1 MHPQNEKADWLDR
14 RRIDFVEVNMNTDK
28 IRELNIQ
35 LDLLQKDYEM
45 LVAKPHTR
53 RKHFDL
59 LQIKTEIA
67 RAKTAIGILG
77 SKNPMCLQL
86 AKKYEQNSSEFIA
99 KDVVEISIK
108 KESSKIMEDSQKIV
122 KKINPVSKKRKQ
134 SIKKR
139 MCSNK
144 VVFIT
149 KIGAEK
155 RTKNLFDGC
164 GKTMRVYKCP
174 SCLLYHLTS
183 QI

>member
-1 MHPQNEKADWLDR
+1 M
-14 RRIDFVEVNMNTDK
+14 
-28 IRELNIQ
+28 
-35 LDLLQKDYEM
+35 
-45 LVAKPHTR
+45 
-53 RKHFDL
+53 
-59 LQIKTEIA
+59 
-67 RAKTAIGILG
+67 IGVLG
-77 SKNPMCLQL
+77 SKNPICLQL

-108 KESSKIMEDSQKIV
+108 KESSKIMEDSHKIV

-144 VVFIT
+144 IVFIT

-155 RTKNLFDGC
+155 RAKNLFDGY

-174 SCLLYHLTS
+174 HCLLNHLTS

>member
-1 MHPQNEKADWLDR
+1 
-14 RRIDFVEVNMNTDK
+14 MNTDK

-35 LDLLQKDYEM
+35 LDLLQKDYET
-45 LVAKPHTR
+45 LVVKPYTR

-59 LQIKTEIA
+59 LQLKTEIA

-86 AKKYEQNSSEFIA
+86 AKKYEQNVSEIIA
-99 KDVVEISIK
+99 KDVVEFSIK
-108 KESSKIMEDSQKIV
+108 KESSKIMEDSQEIV
-122 KKINPVSKKRKQ
+122 KKINPVSKKQKQ

-155 RTKNLFDGC
+155 RAKNLFDEC